1 MKKLFAF
8 TLTEVMI
15 TVGIIGVV
23 AALTVPDLVK
33 SYQKDAQVVTLRKV
47 VNEFESAVDMYTT
60 EEGKKY
66 FRQTAAMKSDA
77 GMQSFMNSK
86 FKLRSGS
93 GFATTYRSINGNTK
107 DFTCSGSIY
116 SLANSATL
124 CVKLEKPVVKGPVS
138 NAVSLKPTEYHV
150 YVDTN
155 GNEKPNVGGRD
166 MFDFYVGPGG
176 NISPTTFDPRGG
188 EAEEVACN
196 FVACMEGV
204 ECTITPEDQA
214 KIDKCEEDKT
224 CIGKPFGETC
234 LAKIINANWKM
245 DY

>member
-124 CVKLEKPVVKGPVS
+124 CVKLENS
-138 NAVSLKPTEYHV
+138 TEYHV

-166 MFDFYVGPGG
+166 MFDFYVGPNG
-176 NISPTTFDPRGG
+176 NIGTTTFDS
-188 EAEEVACN
+188 EAVIVEKNCN
-196 FVACMEGV
+196 MMSYPE
-204 ECTITPEDQA
+204 ITPEEQA